1 MIIKNLVDGNNFKAF
16 TNSEE
21 LVQEMDKEISGL
33 YTCDLLSW
41 VMANGKIGNAW
52 ITVQTHNNILAVAS
66 LLEFSCIILPD
77 GLQPDPGVIQKA
89 ENEGIPIIGSLLSA
103 YDIFKVL
110 YEAGLK

>member
-1 MIIKNLVDGNNFKAF
+1 MIIKTLVENLGFTTF
-16 TNSEE
+16 TNEASLEGN
-21 LVQEMDKEISGL
+21 ITGL

-41 VMANGKIGNAW
+41 VMANGKAGNAW

-77 GLQPDPGVIQKA
+77 GLKPEAGVVEKA
-89 ENEGIPIIGSLLSA
+89 DEENIPILGTDLSA

>member
-1 MIIKNLVDGNNFKAF
+1 MKINVLIEQGNFKAF
-16 TNSEE
+16 TQTADLN
-21 LVQEMDKEISGL
+21 KTITGL

-41 VMANGKIGNAW
+41 VMANGKQGNAW

-77 GLQPDPGVIQKA
+77 GLTPEPGVIEKA
-89 ENEGIPIIGSLLSA
+89 EQEDIVLLGTDLSA

>member
-1 MIIKNLVDGNNFKAF
+1 MIIRELVEGLNFKTF
-16 TNSEE
+16 TTEAP
-21 LVQEMDKEISGL
+21 LDKQMTGL

-41 VMANGKIGNAW
+41 VMANGKSGNAW
-52 ITVQTHNNILAVAS
+52 ITVQTHSNILAVAS

-77 GLQPDPGVIQKA
+77 GLKPEAGVVEKA
-89 ENEGIPIIGSLLSA
+89 EEEGVPILGTDLSA

>member
-1 MIIKNLVDGNNFKAF
+1 MIIRELVEGLNFKTF
-16 TNSEE
+16 TETAP
-21 LVQEMDKEISGL
+21 LDKAMTGL

-41 VMANGKIGNAW
+41 VMANGKSGNAW
-52 ITVQTHNNILAVAS
+52 ITVQTHSNILAVAS

-77 GLQPDPGVIQKA
+77 GLKPEAGVVEKA
-89 ENEGIPIIGSLLSA
+89 DEEGVPILGTDLSA

>member
-1 MIIKNLVDGNNFKAF
+1 MIIKELVEGLKFNTF
-16 TNSEE
+16 TNGEGLE
-21 LVQEMDKEISGL
+21 REITGL

-41 VMANGKIGNAW
+41 VMANGKSGNAW

-77 GLQPDPGVIQKA
+77 GLKPEAGVVEKA
-89 ENEGIPIIGSLLSA
+89 EDEGIPILGTDLSA

>member
-1 MIIKNLVDGNNFKAF
+1 MIINALIDQLNFKVF
-16 TNSEE
+16 TQTADLEK
-21 LVQEMDKEISGL
+21 VITGL

-41 VMANGKIGNAW
+41 VMANGKQGNAW

-77 GLQPDPGVIQKA
+77 GLSPEAGVIEKA
-89 ENEGIPIIGSLLSA
+89 DAEDIAILGTDLSA
-103 YDIFKVL
+103 YEIFKVL